1 MLLALCYLEIMQH
14 CGKCIP
20 VLFSLMLL
28 TAYQQLRRQDKPV
41 LKYERK
47 SFLADDGNTIT
58 N

>member
-1 MLLALCYLEIMQH
+1 MQH